1 MGSTERRARERE
13 AMRSRILSAARELFV
28 RHGYEAITL
37 RKVAESIEYSPANIY
52 KYFRDKDDMVRALCR
67 QDMAALMADLPPAA
81 RQLAPMEC
89 LRALCLRY
97 VDMGLE
103 QPNHYRLM
111 FMTPLL
117 SGADTA
123 AGDPPVD
130 PEPDAYRLFVSLV
143 EACIGERPEAKRPED
158 AHWVAQTVWAGLHGV
173 IALHIA
179 LGAEAGVAWHP
190 VRARATFMCD
200 LLLQA
205 LFGTTGTL
213 PGPSQT
219 DS

>member
-1 MGSTERRARERE
+1 
-13 AMRSRILSAARELFV
+13 MRGRILAAARELFV

-67 QDMAALMADLPPAA
+67 QDMAALMADFHPTA
-81 RQLAPMEC
+81 RQLPPLER

-117 SGADTA
+117 SGIGA
-123 AGDPPVD
+123 APRDPSVEPE

-143 EACIGERPEAKRPED
+143 EACLGERPDARRPGD
-158 AHWVAQTVWAGLHGV
+158 AHWIAQTVWAGLHGV

-179 LGAEAGVAWHP
+179 LGTEASVTWHP
-190 VRARATFMCD
+190 VRERAGFMCD
-200 LLLQA
+200 LLLQT
-205 LFGTTGTL
+205 LFGTA
-213 PGPSQT
+213 GPRPDPSVAAC
-219 DS
+219 